1 MNTPLIHANDIPQR
15 RPGYST
21 REAYAKLVAARGS
34 GMERRPCVCTQ
45 HAYWLWNRRT
55 EEEMAEVRM
64 QGRWIVYER
73 MRRLNSERVKE
84 E

>member
-1 MNTPLIHANDIPQR
+1 MDTPLVHANDIPQR

-21 REAYAKLVAARGS
+21 REAYAKLVAAYGAEM
-34 GMERRPCVCTQ
+34 GRRPCDCTQ
-45 HAYWLWNRRT
+45 HGYWLWNGRSG
-55 EEEMAEVRM
+55 EEMAEAKM

-73 MRRLNSERVKE
+73 MRRLNPDRVKE

>member
-1 MNTPLIHANDIPQR
+1 MNTPLIQANDIPQR

-21 REAYAKLVAARGS
+21 HEAYTRLVRLGAEIGP
-34 GMERRPCVCTQ
+34 RPCPCTQ

-55 EEEMAEVRM
+55 EEEMVEARR

-73 MRRLNSERVKE
+73 MKRLNPARVKE